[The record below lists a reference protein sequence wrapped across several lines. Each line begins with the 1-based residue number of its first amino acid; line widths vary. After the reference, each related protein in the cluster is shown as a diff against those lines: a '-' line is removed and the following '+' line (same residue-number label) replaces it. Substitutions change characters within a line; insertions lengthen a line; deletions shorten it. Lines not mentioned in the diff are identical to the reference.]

1 MFVCSS
7 KCLVNI
13 ATEHRLSQVVAK
25 NLSIVVVV
33 VLVLVLV
40 LVVVVIVA
48 YLLSQDGDKLE
59 EVNLETGIARL
70 IQVLLHD
77 NTRSTI

>member
-1 MFVCSS
+1 M
-7 KCLVNI
+7 NI
-13 ATEHRLSQVVAK
+13 ATEHRISQVVAK
-25 NLSIVVVV
+25 NLSIVVV
-33 VLVLVLV
+33 
-40 LVVVVIVA
+40 VVVVIVA